1 MGALRTVALVILGIS
16 IFTFIALFGRL
27 PAFRKTPI
35 ALLHRVLWVYLP
47 NGVAFVDSRLLGGRL
62 VQAWSRSGSYILH
75 ENHPLVLIFFVA
87 LLAIGECVFLPT
99 AWPRMA
105 SVDHFWSPCAV
116 ILPYFLLYKCVVTK
130 SFITP
135 ENHDSEMKRYP
146 YDRVLFHP
154 GHRCRTC
161 DFLKP
166 ARSKHCSFCQSC
178 VSRHDHHCVWLM
190 NCVGAG
196 NYIYFLSLLLSLSVL
211 LIYGTFVGYAL
222 LCQTFGEIVSVDL
235 EAKMQTWTMYLN
247 IWAIVITA
255 DPKIGTVTLLM
266 LMTAPLAVAFLA
278 YHTYLIWAGT
288 TTNESAKW
296 GDLKDDVEDGFVFK
310 ANRSQISNAPP
321 YTDLSDRP
329 WPILSDQ
336 ILVTDSDPPME
347 GYTLASDSNRVHYNR
362 GGEAPVDPRWTQLHS
377 MRDVDNIY
385 DLGFWDNL
393 REAIGLSFS
402 LQVVL
407 RQSPLCKMAD
417 ARPRCTP
424 AELLLKV
431 ILIGTLS
438 HYETRGLID
447 DIRLEHML
455 AAGKQILYMTHQ
467 ESEVR
472 ITVRHNLGMSPD
484 IWQSLTDVLT
494 KAIPVLESQSFA
506 WKSPAATYEH
516 SSSNLIAYNYFS
528 LVKDIER
535 LNDLCTIARN
545 LLATTKNAQNLAASK
560 GFDQRILALIDTC
573 VRVTARGFD
582 GETNARNEE
591 RWQKVVNLYK
601 RLLITCLQYL
611 HNFIMHN
618 EQRKMVLWLDLFG
631 YHSTADTNII
641 KPKDALDPVART
653 EGVAPIVKVG
663 ERVINPP
670 IRALYDQT
678 AEDLLLETIA
688 KFPREPS
695 TIKEEAAML
704 LLANIKD
711 HMEKILGRDLTDIQE
726 MGRDPEQVKYIRAAL
741 TSILGAKVDGWS
753 DLQDRARELPPA
765 LPEEEEHE
773 PTKKKSI
780 LTIDRS
786 MTAGFPRLCW
796 ADLPEVNDY
805 AVDAAVTEDDT
816 TMPRSAQS
824 AAETLQEAK
833 DELMARLQESSQMGD
848 GDADYDTGDAGT
860 VGDDDGHS
868 LQGHA
873 DGSIE
878 EEDDDDEDEDGDD
891 VDGADDGGDVDDEED
906 DDDYRGRPGDQQ
918 RGLLTDIPLVL
929 GPAEIEA
936 LPMIV
941 QAGIVDSF
949 GLKGGER
956 NGSRNMQALRCHIL
970 LTQETGRNLLRELLI
985 FIAAWDL
992 PDDELYFK
1000 MMVQIMEAV
1009 LRNGLMSHAYSD
1021 FGQPKD
1027 IISPA
1032 QAVVIKILTHI
1043 FRSKYSPAAVAGS
1056 SQPNAPRTPAS
1067 LSRVDIL
1074 TVRYIFTI
1082 FRGNIIPETC
1092 ALIYLQGQIR
1102 AERALPEDFPLNLW
1116 DMERV
1121 YEGVY
1126 QFLEFF
1132 AVLTENNDWKNLLV
1146 KWEIVYDLVTLIKE
1160 LEASIPKG
1168 QLSQLSFGSVPPPP
1182 PPRSTSPSDQSKREY
1197 PAPVAVERPYDPGD
1211 PEPIDTGAGS
1221 VDSRPE
1227 SPPITEDPSEFE
1239 WRNLK
1244 KLIVLVLSSL
1254 VWKCPEV
1261 QEQIR
1266 RYGGVEAILCCT
1278 AFDAH
1283 NPYIKEHAVMC
1294 LKFLLE
1300 GNRENQRL
1308 VEELEAREVKDDNR
1322 VLEKSGYE
1330 AMIDQAG
1337 KLALR
1342 PKEGN
1347 Q

>member
-1 MGALRTVALVILGIS
+1 M
-16 IFTFIALFGRL
+16 
-27 PAFRKTPI
+27 
-35 ALLHRVLWVYLP
+35 
-47 NGVAFVDSRLLGGRL
+47 
-62 VQAWSRSGSYILH
+62 
-75 ENHPLVLIFFVA
+75 
-87 LLAIGECVFLPT
+87 
-99 AWPRMA
+99 
-105 SVDHFWSPCAV
+105 
-116 ILPYFLLYKCVVTK
+116 
-130 SFITP
+130 
-135 ENHDSEMKRYP
+135 
-146 YDRVLFHP
+146 
-154 GHRCRTC
+154 
-161 DFLKP
+161 
-166 ARSKHCSFCQSC
+166 
-178 VSRHDHHCVWLM
+178 
-190 NCVGAG
+190 
-196 NYIYFLSLLLSLSVL
+196 
-211 LIYGTFVGYAL
+211 
-222 LCQTFGEIVSVDL
+222 
-235 EAKMQTWTMYLN
+235 
-247 IWAIVITA
+247 
-255 DPKIGTVTLLM
+255 
-266 LMTAPLAVAFLA
+266 
-278 YHTYLIWAGT
+278 
-288 TTNESAKW
+288 
-296 GDLKDDVEDGFVFK
+296 
-310 ANRSQISNAPP
+310 
-321 YTDLSDRP
+321 
-329 WPILSDQ
+329 
-336 ILVTDSDPPME
+336 
-347 GYTLASDSNRVHYNR
+347 
-362 GGEAPVDPRWTQLHS
+362 
-377 MRDVDNIY
+377 
-385 DLGFWDNL
+385 
-393 REAIGLSFS
+393 
-402 LQVVL
+402 
-407 RQSPLCKMAD
+407 
-417 ARPRCTP
+417 
-424 AELLLKV
+424 
-431 ILIGTLS
+431 
-438 HYETRGLID
+438 
-447 DIRLEHML
+447 
-455 AAGKQILYMTHQ
+455 
-467 ESEVR
+467 
-472 ITVRHNLGMSPD
+472 
-484 IWQSLTDVLT
+484 LT

-506 WKSPAATYEH
+506 WKSPSATYEH
-516 SSSNLIAYNYFS
+516 SSSNLIAFNYFS

-545 LLATTKNAQNLAASK
+545 LLATTKKTQNLAAEK
-560 GFDQRILALIDTC
+560 GFDQRILALVDTC

-601 RLLITCLQYL
+601 RLLITCLQFL
-611 HNFIMHN
+611 HNFVMHN

-641 KPKDALDPVART
+641 KPRESLDQTAQS
-653 EGVAPIVKVG
+653 EGVAPVVKIG

-765 LPEEEEHE
+765 LPDEEDHE
-773 PTKKKSI
+773 ITRKKNI

-786 MTAGFPRLCW
+786 LTAGFPRLCW
-796 ADLPEVNDY
+796 ADMPEVNDY
-805 AVDAAVTEDDT
+805 AVDAPVSADDT
-816 TMPRSAQS
+816 SMPRSAQS

-833 DELMARLQESSQMGD
+833 DELMARLQESSQVADMGD
-848 GDADYDTGDAGT
+848 GDADYDTADAGT
-860 VGDDDGHS
+860 VGDEDSRS
-868 LQGHA
+868 LEGNA
-873 DGSIE
+873 DGSVDEE
-878 EEDDDDEDEDGDD
+878 EEDDVDDEDRE
-891 VDGADDGGDVDDEED
+891 DDEVDEEEE

-956 NGSRNMQALRCHIL
+956 NESRNMQALRCHIL

-1000 MMVQIMEAV
+1000 MMVQVMEAV

-1032 QAVVIKILTHI
+1032 QAVVIKILTNI
-1043 FRSKYSPAAVAGS
+1043 FRAKYSPASVTGS
-1056 SQPNAPRTPAS
+1056 NQNSVPRTPAP

-1146 KWEIVYDLVTLIKE
+1146 QWEIVYDLVTLIKE

-1168 QLSQLSFGSVPPPP
+1168 QLNQLSFGSVPPPP
-1182 PPRSTSPSDQSKREY
+1182 PPPRSTSPDSKPAS

-1211 PEPIDTGAGS
+1211 PDPIDNVAGS

-1227 SPPITEDPSEFE
+1227 SPPITDDPSEFE

-1244 KLIVLVLSSL
+1244 KLVVLVLSSL

-1266 RYGGVEAILCCT
+1266 RHGGVEAILCCT

-1308 VEELEAREVKDDNR
+1308 VEELEAREVVKDDSG
-1322 VLEKSGYE
+1322 VLEKNGYE
-1330 AMIDQAG
+1330 AMIDQTG
-1337 KLALR
+1337 KLAIR
-1342 PKEGN
+1342 PKDAS

>member
-1 MGALRTVALVILGIS
+1 MGTLRTVALVILGIS
-16 IFTFIALFGRL
+16 AFVFIALFGRL
-27 PAFRKTPI
+27 PIFRKTPI
-35 ALLHRVLWVYLP
+35 AFLYRLLWVYLP
-47 NGVAFVDSRLLGGRL
+47 NGIAFVDSRLLGGRL
-62 VQAWSRSGSYILH
+62 VRAWSRSGSYILR
-75 ENHPLVLIFFVA
+75 ENHPLVLLFFIG
-87 LLAIGECVFLPT
+87 LLAIGECVFLPA
-99 AWPRMA
+99 AWPRL
-105 SVDHFWSPCAV
+105 SSTHHVWVPGLV
-116 ILPYFLLYKCVVTK
+116 IVPYVLLYKCVVTK
-130 SFITP
+130 SFITS
-135 ENHDSEMKRYP
+135 ENHAEEMKRYP
-146 YDRVLFHP
+146 FDRVLFHP
-154 GHRCRTC
+154 GHICSTC
-161 DFLKP
+161 KLLKP
-166 ARSKHCSFCQSC
+166 ARSKHCSICKAC

-190 NCVGAG
+190 NCVGAN
-196 NYIYFLSLLLSLSVL
+196 NYKYFLSLLLAVSIL
-211 LIYGTFVGYAL
+211 LIYGTLLGYSL
-222 LCQTFGEIVSVDL
+222 LSQTMQEIIPLDVQAAMKGWS
-235 EAKMQTWTMYLN
+235 MYLHV
-247 IWAIVITA
+247 WSIVITRE
-255 DPKIGTVTLLM
+255 PRIGTVTLLM

-278 YHTYLIWAGT
+278 YHTYLIWAGM

-296 GDLKDDVEDGFVFK
+296 SDWREDVIDGFVFK
-310 ANRSQISNAPP
+310 AKRGEIRGAPP
-321 YTDLSDRP
+321 HVDLSDLP
-329 WPILSDQ
+329 WPVQSDQ
-336 ILVTDSDPPME
+336 ILVTDGQPPLE
-347 GYTLASDSNRVHYNR
+347 GYVLEDTSNRVTYRGDANR
-362 GGEAPVDPRWTQLHS
+362 SRPIDPHWVELHS
-377 MRDVDNIY
+377 IRDLDNIY
-385 DLGFWDNL
+385 DMGPQLL
-393 REAIGLSFS
+393 RFTLHQGLRFP
-402 LQVVL
+402 
-407 RQSPLCKMAD
+407 RNMAD
-417 ARPRCTP
+417 KKPLCTP
-424 AELLLKV
+424 AELMLKV
-431 ILIGTLS
+431 ILAGTLS
-438 HYETRGLID
+438 HYETRGMID
-447 DIRLEHML
+447 DKRLEHML
-455 AAGKQILYMTHQ
+455 AAGKQILYKTHQ
-467 ESEVR
+467 ESE
-472 ITVRHNLGMSPD
+472 VRHNLGMSPD
-484 IWQSLTDVLT
+484 IWAGLTDVLT

-506 WKSPAATYEH
+506 WKSPRAALEH

-545 LLATTKNAQNLAASK
+545 LLATTKKAQNLAAEK

-582 GETNARNEE
+582 GETNPRNEE

-618 EQRKMVLWLDLFG
+618 EHRKMVLWLDLFG

-641 KPKDALDPVART
+641 QPKEALDSTARI
-653 EGVAPIVKVG
+653 EGVAPIVKIG

-753 DLQDRARELPPA
+753 DLQERARELPPA

-773 PTKKKSI
+773 VTKKKTI

-805 AVDAAVTEDDT
+805 SVDAPVTEDDT
-816 TMPRSAQS
+816 SMPRSSQS

-833 DELMARLQESSQMGD
+833 DELMARLQEASQIGD
-848 GDADYDTGDAGT
+848 DGAEYDHGDAGT
-860 VGDDDGHS
+860 VGEDDAHS
-868 LQGHA
+868 LEGHA
-873 DGSIE
+873 DGSVDEDE
-878 EEDDDDEDEDGDD
+878 EEDDDDIDRG
-891 VDGADDGGDVDDEED
+891 DDGGDVDDDED

-1043 FRSKYSPAAVAGS
+1043 FRAKYSPASVTGS
-1056 SQPNAPRTPAS
+1056 MQGSVPRTPS
-1067 LSRVDIL
+1067 PLSRVDIL

-1168 QLSQLSFGSVPPPP
+1168 QLSSLSFGSVPPPP
-1182 PPRSTSPSDQSKREY
+1182 PPPRSTSPNDHSKS
-1197 PAPVAVERPYDPGD
+1197 PSPTPVAVERPYDPSD
-1211 PEPIDTGAGS
+1211 PADPLDSHAGS

-1244 KLIVLVLSSL
+1244 KLVVLVLSSL

-1266 RYGGVEAILCCT
+1266 RYGGVEAILMCT
-1278 AFDAH
+1278 SFDSN

-1308 VEELEAREVKDDNR
+1308 VEELEAREVVKDDGG
-1322 VLEKSGYE
+1322 VLERSGYE

-1337 KLALR
+1337 KLAIR
-1342 PKEGN
+1342 PKEASA
-1347 Q
+1347 

>member
-1 MGALRTVALVILGIS
+1 MGVLRTAALVVLGIS
-16 IFTFIALFGRL
+16 AFVFVALFGRL
-27 PAFRKTPI
+27 PIFSI
-35 ALLHRVLWVYLP
+35 AWI
-47 NGVAFVDSRLLGGRL
+47 DSRVFGGRI
-62 VQAWSRSGSYILH
+62 VQAWNRSGNYILH
-75 ENHPLVLIFFVA
+75 ANHPLVLIFFIG
-87 LLAIGECVFLPT
+87 LLSIGECAFVPA
-99 AWPRMA
+99 AWPRISNA
-105 SVDHFWSPCAV
+105 QHLLVVGV
-116 ILPYFLLYKCVVTK
+116 IIAPYLLIYKCVTTK
-130 SFITP
+130 SYITAD
-135 ENHDSEMKRYP
+135 NHELEMKRYP
-146 YDRVLFHP
+146 YDGVLFHP
-154 GHRCRTC
+154 GHVCSTC
-161 DFLKP
+161 DFIKP
-166 ARSKHCSFCQSC
+166 ARSKHCSLCQAC
-178 VSRHDHHCVWLM
+178 ISRHDHHCVWLM
-190 NCVGAG
+190 NCVGAE
-196 NYIYFLSLLLSLSVL
+196 NYKYFLSLLLSLSIL
-211 LIYGTFVGYAL
+211 LVYGTLLGYSL
-222 LCQTFGEIVSVDL
+222 LLQTMKEIIPPEL
-235 EAKMQTWTMYLN
+235 QEAMKAWSMYFH
-247 IWAIVITA
+247 IWSIVITRDA
-255 DPKIGTVTLLM
+255 QIGTVTLLM
-266 LMTAPLAVAFLA
+266 VMTAPLAIAFLV
-278 YHTYLIWAGT
+278 YHTYLIWAGM

-296 GDLKDDVEDGFVFK
+296 VDWKEDILDGFVFK
-310 ANRSQISNAPP
+310 ANRSQIENAPQQV
-321 YTDLSDRP
+321 DLGDRP
-329 WPILSDQ
+329 WPVKSSQ
-336 ILVTDSDPPME
+336 VLVTDDQPPLE
-347 GYTLASDSNRVHYNR
+347 GFVFEEGSNRVHYP
-362 GGEAPVDPRWTQLHS
+362 GEAIQPRSIDSRWTELQHVKDL
-377 MRDVDNIY
+377 DNIY
-385 DLGFWDNL
+385 DLGFKRNLVDALDNK
-393 REAIGLSFS
+393 
-402 LQVVL
+402 
-407 RQSPLCKMAD
+407 PLC
-417 ARPRCTP
+417 TP
-424 AELLLKV
+424 PELMLKV
-431 ILIGTLS
+431 ILAGTLS
-438 HYETRGLID
+438 HYETRGMID
-447 DIRLEHML
+447 DKRLEHML
-455 AAGKQILYMTHQ
+455 AAGKQILYKTHQ
-467 ESEVR
+467 ESELE
-472 ITVRHNLGMSPD
+472 RHNLGMSPD
-484 IWQSLTDVLT
+484 VWAAGLTDVLT

-506 WKSPAATYEH
+506 WKSPRAALEH

-545 LLATTKNAQNLAASK
+545 LLATTKKAQNLAAEK

-573 VRVTARGFD
+573 SAGK
-582 GETNARNEE
+582 
-591 RWQKVVNLYK
+591 KVVNLYK

-618 EQRKMVLWLDLFG
+618 EHRKMVLWLDLFG

-641 KPKDALDPVART
+641 QPKEALDSTART
-653 EGVAPIVKVG
+653 EGVAPIVKIG

-741 TSILGAKVDGWS
+741 TSILGAKVDGWA
-753 DLQDRARELPPA
+753 DLQERARELPPA
-765 LPEEEEHE
+765 LPEDDEQET
-773 PTKKKSI
+773 TKKKTI

-786 MTAGFPRLCW
+786 LTAGFPRLCW

-805 AVDAAVTEDDT
+805 SVDSPVTEDDT
-816 TMPRSAQS
+816 SLPRSSQS

-833 DELMARLQESSQMGD
+833 DELMARLQEASQMGD
-848 GDADYDTGDAGT
+848 EGAEYDHGDSGT
-860 VGDDDGHS
+860 VGEDDAHS
-868 LQGHA
+868 LEGHA
-873 DGSIE
+873 DGSVDEDEE
-878 EEDDDDEDEDGDD
+878 EEDDIDRG
-891 VDGADDGGDVDDEED
+891 DDGGEVDDDED

-941 QAGIVDSF
+941 QAGIVESF
-949 GLKGGER
+949 GLKNGER

-1043 FRSKYSPAAVAGS
+1043 FRAKYSPASVTGS
-1056 SQPNAPRTPAS
+1056 AQGSVPRMPS
-1067 LSRVDIL
+1067 PLSRVDVL

-1102 AERALPEDFPLNLW
+1102 ADRALPEDFPLNLW

-1168 QLSQLSFGSVPPPP
+1168 QLSALSFGSVPPPP
-1182 PPRSTSPSDQSKREY
+1182 PPPARSASPNHHSNSK
-1197 PAPVAVERPYDPGD
+1197 PASPTPVAVERPYDPSD
-1211 PEPIDTGAGS
+1211 PADPLDSHAGS

-1227 SPPITEDPSEFE
+1227 SPPIAEDPSEFE

-1244 KLIVLVLSSL
+1244 KLVVLVLSSL

-1266 RYGGVEAILCCT
+1266 RYGGVEAILMCT
-1278 AFDAH
+1278 SFDSN

-1308 VEELEAREVKDDNR
+1308 VEELEAREVVRDDGG
-1322 VLEKSGYE
+1322 VLERSGYE

-1337 KLALR
+1337 KLAIR
-1342 PKEGN
+1342 PKDAS
-1347 Q
+1347 QASSS

>member
-1 MGALRTVALVILGIS
+1 MGAIRTIALVILGIS
-16 IFTFIALFGRL
+16 GFVFVALFGRL

-35 ALLHRVLWVYLP
+35 GWLYRALWIHIP
-47 NGVAFVDSRLLGGRL
+47 NGLLYLDSWLLNGWL
-62 VQAWSRSGSYILH
+62 SHCWTCSGSYILH
-75 ENHPLVLIFFVA
+75 ENHPLILIFFSSLMIAGQFHHIWIPILATMPYV
-87 LLAIGECVFLPT
+87 LLY
-99 AWPRMA
+99 A
-105 SVDHFWSPCAV
+105 SVT
-116 ILPYFLLYKCVVTK
+116 TK

-135 ENHDSEMKRYP
+135 KNYTVEMERYP
-146 YDRVLFHP
+146 YDKVIFHP
-154 GHRCRTC
+154 GQRCRTC
-161 DFLKP
+161 HIVKP
-166 ARSKHCSFCQSC
+166 ARSKHCSICKAC
-178 VSRHDHHCVWLM
+178 VARHDHHCVWLM
-190 NCVGAG
+190 NCVGLH
-196 NYIYFLSLLLSLSVL
+196 NYHYFLSMILSLCL
-211 LIYGTFVGYAL
+211 MLIYGSCLGYTL
-222 LCQTFGEIVSVDL
+222 LYQTYDRLIPPGSPL
-235 EAKMQTWTMYLN
+235 RTTRQTWTAFCN
-247 IWAIVITA
+247 IWAVVIAA
-255 DPKIGTVTLLM
+255 DIRIGAITLLM
-266 LMTAPLAVAFLA
+266 TMTAPLAAAFLV
-278 YHTYLIWAGT
+278 YHTYLIWAGM
-288 TTNESAKW
+288 TTNESSKW
-296 GDLKDDVEDGFVFK
+296 SDWKEEVADGMAYKSSK
-310 ANRSQISNAPP
+310 AEIYGSSPLLAEYQSAQ
-321 YTDLSDRP
+321 SF
-329 WPILSDQ
+329 WPVSSDQ
-336 ILVTDSDPPME
+336 VLILTDGEPPKE
-347 GYTLASDSNRVHYNR
+347 GCLLSRDSNEIKQPSNR
-362 GGEAPVDPRWTQLHS
+362 DAPIDRRWVQVQS
-377 MRDVDNIY
+377 MKEIDNIY
-385 DLGFWDNL
+385 DLGFWNNL
-393 REAIGLSFS
+393 RHVLESFTFTGPRAS
-402 LQVVL
+402 
-407 RQSPLCKMAD
+407 SSKMAD
-417 ARPRCTP
+417 RAAAEIKPKCTP
-424 AELLLKV
+424 AELMLKV
-431 ILIGTLS
+431 ILTGTLS
-438 HYETRGLID
+438 HYETRGMID
-447 DIRLEHML
+447 DKRLEHML
-455 AAGKQILYMTHQ
+455 SAGKQILYKTHQ
-467 ESEVR
+467 ESD
-472 ITVRHNLGMSPD
+472 VRHNLGLSPD
-484 IWQSLTDVLT
+484 IWQGFTDVLT

-506 WKSPAATYEH
+506 WKSPPTANYDH

-545 LLATTKNAQNLAASK
+545 LLATTKKAQNMAAEK
-560 GFDQRILALIDTC
+560 GFDQRILALVDTC

-601 RLLITCLQYL
+601 RLLITCLQFL

-631 YHSTADTNII
+631 YHSTGDSNII
-641 KPKDALDPVART
+641 QPREPLDPACSQQ
-653 EGVAPIVKVG
+653 EGMAPIVKTG
-663 ERVINPP
+663 ERIVNPP

-678 AEDLLLETIA
+678 AEDLLLETISN
-688 KFPREPS
+688 FPREPA

-711 HMEKILGRDLTDIQE
+711 HMEKLLGRDLTAIQE
-726 MGRDPEQVKYIRAAL
+726 MGKDPEQVKEIRAAL
-741 TSILGAKVDGWS
+741 TAILGAKVDGWS
-753 DLQDRARELPPA
+753 DLQDRAKDLPPA
-765 LPEEEEHE
+765 LPEDE
-773 PTKKKSI
+773 PPRKKAI
-780 LTIDRS
+780 VTIDRS
-786 MTAGFPRLCW
+786 ATAGFPRVCW
-796 ADLPEVNDY
+796 TDLPDLGDY
-805 AVDAAVTEDDT
+805 GALSGGDATVMEEDMS
-816 TMPRSAQS
+816 MPRSAQS

-833 DELMARLQESSQMGD
+833 DELMARLQESSQIGD
-848 GDADYDTGDAGT
+848 GDQDYDTGDAGT
-860 VGDDDGHS
+860 VGDDDSRS
-868 LQGHA
+868 LEAVA
-873 DGSIE
+873 DGSMEEEE
-878 EEDDDDEDEDGDD
+878 EEDD
-891 VDGADDGGDVDDEED
+891 ED

-936 LPMIV
+936 LPMII

-956 NGSRNMQALRCHIL
+956 SGSRNMQALRCHIL

-1000 MMVQIMEAV
+1000 MMVQIMDAV

-1032 QAVVIKILTHI
+1032 QAVVVKILTHI
-1043 FRSKYSPAAVAGS
+1043 FRAKYSPASVTGS
-1056 SQPNAPRTPAS
+1056 TQPNGTATKNPAP

-1102 AERALPEDFPLNLW
+1102 AGRALPEDFPLNLW

-1168 QLSQLSFGSVPPPP
+1168 QLSALNLGHNN
-1182 PPRSTSPSDQSKREY
+1182 PSKEPQHTA

-1211 PEPIDTGAGS
+1211 PDPIDAPGS
-1221 VDSRPE
+1221 RAE

-1244 KLIVLVLSSL
+1244 KLVVLVLSSL

-1261 QEQIR
+1261 QDQIR
-1266 RYGGVEAILCCT
+1266 RYGGVETILSCT
-1278 AFDAH
+1278 NFDAH

-1300 GNRENQRL
+1300 GNRENQKM
-1308 VEELEAREVKDDNR
+1308 VEELEAREVVKDDAGM
-1322 VLEKSGYE
+1322 LERSGLE
-1330 AMIDQAG
+1330 AVIDKAG
-1337 KLALR
+1337 KLAIR
-1342 PKEGN
+1342 AKDGADKR
-1347 Q
+1347 

>member
-1 MGALRTVALVILGIS
+1 MGVLRTVALVILGIS
-16 IFTFIALFGRL
+16 TFTFIALFGRL

-35 ALLHRVLWVYLP
+35 AFLYRLLWVYLP
-47 NGVAFVDSRLLGGRL
+47 NGIAYLDSHLLGGWL
-62 VQAWSRSGSYILH
+62 VRAWSRSGRYVLH
-75 ENHPLVLIFFVA
+75 ENHPLVLIFFVG
-87 LLAIGECVFLPT
+87 LLAVGECVFLPA
-99 AWPRMA
+99 AWPRM
-105 SVDHFWSPCAV
+105 SSTHHFCVPGVV
-116 ILPYFLLYKCVVTK
+116 ILPYIFLYQCVVTK
-130 SFITP
+130 SFVTSD
-135 ENHDSEMKRYP
+135 NHEKEMKRYP
-146 YDRVLFHP
+146 YDYVLFHP

-161 DFLKP
+161 NFVKP
-166 ARSKHCSFCQSC
+166 ARSKHCSFCQAC

-190 NCVGAG
+190 NCVGAN
-196 NYIYFLSLLLSLSVL
+196 NYVYFLSLLLSVSVL
-211 LIYGTFVGYAL
+211 LIYGTLLGYSL
-222 LCQTFGEIVSVDL
+222 LCQTLRHFIPLDIQAAMKG
-235 EAKMQTWTMYLN
+235 WTMYFHV
-247 IWAIVITA
+247 WSIVLTR

-266 LMTAPLAVAFLA
+266 LMTAPLAAAFLA
-278 YHTYLIWAGT
+278 YHTYLIWAGM

-296 GDLKDDVEDGFVFK
+296 SDWKEDIADGLVFK
-310 ANRSQISNAPP
+310 GKRSQIPGAPAHV
-321 YTDLSDRP
+321 DLGDQP
-329 WPILSDQ
+329 WPVQTDQ
-336 ILVTDSDPPME
+336 ILVTDSGPPLE
-347 GYTLASDSNRVHYNR
+347 GCLLEDTSNRVHYR
-362 GGEAPVDPRWTQLHS
+362 GDANKPRTVDPRWTELHNMS
-377 MRDVDNIY
+377 DLDNIY
-385 DLGFWDNL
+385 DLGFRKNL
-393 REAIGLSFS
+393 IDAFGLPVREK
-402 LQVVL
+402 
-407 RQSPLCKMAD
+407 PL
-417 ARPRCTP
+417 CTP
-424 AELLLKV
+424 AELMLKV
-431 ILIGTLS
+431 ILAGTLS
-438 HYETRGLID
+438 HYETRGMID
-447 DIRLEHML
+447 DKRLEHML
-455 AAGKQILYMTHQ
+455 ASGKQILYKTHQ
-467 ESEVR
+467 ESE
-472 ITVRHNLGMSPD
+472 VRHNLGMSPD
-484 IWQSLTDVLT
+484 IWVGLTDVLT

-506 WKSPAATYEH
+506 WKSPRAALEH

-545 LLATTKNAQNLAASK
+545 LLATTKKAQNLAAEK

-582 GETNARNEE
+582 GETNPRNEE

-618 EQRKMVLWLDLFG
+618 EHRKMVLWLDLFG

-641 KPKDALDPVART
+641 QPKEPLDSTARI
-653 EGVAPIVKVG
+653 EGVAPIVKIG

-773 PTKKKSI
+773 VTKKKTI

-786 MTAGFPRLCW
+786 LTAGFPRLCW

-805 AVDAAVTEDDT
+805 SVDAQVTEDDT
-816 TMPRSAQS
+816 SMPRSSQS

-833 DELMARLQESSQMGD
+833 DELMARLQDSSHLGD
-848 GDADYDTGDAGT
+848 DGADYDHGDAGT
-860 VGDDDGHS
+860 VGEDDAHS
-868 LQGHA
+868 LEGHA
-873 DGSIE
+873 DGSVDGDE
-878 EEDDDDEDEDGDD
+878 EEDDDDIDRG
-891 VDGADDGGDVDDEED
+891 DDGGDVDDDED

-1032 QAVVIKILTHI
+1032 QAVVIKILTNI
-1043 FRSKYSPAAVAGS
+1043 FRAKYSPASVTGS
-1056 SQPNAPRTPAS
+1056 IQANAPRIPS
-1067 LSRVDIL
+1067 PLSRVDIL

-1168 QLSQLSFGSVPPPP
+1168 QLSSLSFGSVPPPPP
-1182 PPRSTSPSDQSKREY
+1182 PPRSTSPSDPSK
-1197 PAPVAVERPYDPGD
+1197 PASPTPVAVERPYDPSD
-1211 PEPIDTGAGS
+1211 PADPLDSGAGS
-1221 VDSRPE
+1221 VDSRPD

-1244 KLIVLVLSSL
+1244 KLVVLVLSSL
-1254 VWKCPEV
+1254 VWKCPDV

-1266 RYGGVEAILCCT
+1266 RYGGVEAILSCT
-1278 AFDAH
+1278 AFDSH

-1308 VEELEAREVKDDNR
+1308 VEELEAREVVKDDGG
-1322 VLEKSGYE
+1322 VLERSGYE

-1337 KLALR
+1337 KLAIR
-1342 PKEGN
+1342 TKETSPCSSS
-1347 Q
+1347 

>member
-1 MGALRTVALVILGIS
+1 MGVIRTIALTVLGIS
-16 IFTFIALFGRL
+16 VFVFITLFGRL

-35 ALLHRVLWVYLP
+35 AFLHRVVWVHIP
-47 NGVAFVDSRLLGGRL
+47 NGVAFLDFHLFGGRL
-62 VQAWSRSGSYILH
+62 MRAWTRSGSYMWN
-75 ENHPLVLIFFVA
+75 ENHPVILIFFVG
-87 LLAIGECVFLPT
+87 LLAIGEAVFLPP
-99 AWPRMA
+99 AWPRMPG
-105 SVDHFWSPCAV
+105 VHKPWVPVVV
-116 ILPYFLLYKCVVTK
+116 ILPYVLLYKCVTTK

-135 ENHDSEMKRYP
+135 ENHDQEMKRYP

-161 DFLKP
+161 DLPKP
-166 ARSKHCSFCQSC
+166 PRSKHCNICKGC

-190 NCVGAG
+190 NCVGAN
-196 NYIYFLSLLLSLSVL
+196 NYVYFMSLLLSLTIL
-211 LIYGTFVGYAL
+211 LVYGTFVGYQL
-222 LCQTFGEIVSVDL
+222 LCQTL
-235 EAKMQTWTMYLN
+235 ETRVTAEGKAAMKGWTMYFH
-247 IWAIVITA
+247 IWALVITA
-255 DPKIGTVTLLM
+255 DYKIGTVTLLM
-266 LMTAPLAVAFLA
+266 LMTAPLAAAFLI
-278 YHTYLIWAGT
+278 YHSYLVWAGT

-296 GDLKDDVEDGFVFK
+296 SDLKDDVEDGFVFK
-310 ANRSQISNAPP
+310 AKRSQIENAPP
-321 YTDLSDRP
+321 YTDFGDEP
-329 WPILSDQ
+329 WPVQSDQ
-336 ILVTDSDPPME
+336 ILVTDDDPPME
-347 GYTLASDSNRVHYNR
+347 GYVLEADSNRVHYNCT
-362 GGEAPVDPRWTQLHS
+362 GEVPIDSRWRPVHS
-377 MRDVDNIY
+377 MNELDNIY
-385 DLGFWDNL
+385 DIGFWGNFKD
-393 REAIGLSFS
+393 AMGMS
-402 LQVVL
+402 L
-407 RQSPLCKMAD
+407 M
-417 ARPRCTP
+417 
-424 AELLLKV
+424 LKV
-431 ILIGTLS
+431 ILAGTLS
-438 HYETRGLID
+438 HYEARGMID
-447 DIRLEHML
+447 DKRLEHML
-455 AAGKQILYMTHQ
+455 AAGKQILYKTHQ
-467 ESEVR
+467 ESE
-472 ITVRHNLGMSPD
+472 VRHNLGMSPD
-484 IWQSLTDVLT
+484 IWQGLTDVLT

-506 WKSPAATYEH
+506 WKSPSATYEH

-545 LLATTKNAQNLAASK
+545 LLATTKKAQNLAAAK

-641 KPKDALDPVART
+641 KPKDALDPTARA
-653 EGVAPIVKVG
+653 EGVAPVVKIG

-753 DLQDRARELPPA
+753 DLQDRAREMPPA
-765 LPEEEEHE
+765 LTEEDEHG
-773 PTKKKSI
+773 PTKKKTI

-796 ADLPEVNDY
+796 ADLPEVDDY
-805 AVDAAVTEDDT
+805 LLDCPVSEEDT
-816 TMPRSAQS
+816 SMPRTSQS

-833 DELMARLQESSQMGD
+833 DELMARLQESSHLGD
-848 GDADYDTGDAGT
+848 GDADYDTADAGT
-860 VGDDDGHS
+860 VGDDDSHS
-868 LQGHA
+868 LEGHA

-878 EEDDDDEDEDGDD
+878 GDEDDEGDD
-891 VDGADDGGDVDDEED
+891 VDGPDDGAEVDDEED

-956 NGSRNMQALRCHIL
+956 NGSRNMQALRCHTL
-970 LTQETGRNLLRELLI
+970 LAQETGRNLLRELLI

-1009 LRNGLMSHAYSD
+1009 LRNGLMSAAYSD

-1043 FRSKYSPAAVAGS
+1043 FRAKYSPASVTGS
-1056 SQPNAPRTPAS
+1056 SQNNTPRTPS
-1067 LSRVDIL
+1067 PLSRVDIL

-1102 AERALPEDFPLNLW
+1102 ADRALPEDFPLNLW

-1168 QLSQLSFGSVPPPP
+1168 QLNSLSYGSVPPPPPP
-1182 PPRSTSPSDQSKREY
+1182 PPRSTSPDEQSPSS

-1211 PEPIDTGAGS
+1211 PDPIDNVAGS

-1244 KLIVLVLSSL
+1244 KLVVLVLSSL

-1266 RYGGVEAILCCT
+1266 RYGGVEAILSCT
-1278 AFDAH
+1278 NFDT
-1283 NPYIKEHAVMC
+1283 NNLYIKEHAVMC

-1308 VEELEAREVKDDNR
+1308 VEELEAREVVSNDGGI
-1322 VLEKSGYE
+1322 LEKNGYE
-1330 AMIDQAG
+1330 AMINQAG
-1337 KLALR
+1337 KLAIR
-1342 PKEGN
+1342 AKETN
-1347 Q
+1347 K

>member
-1 MGALRTVALVILGIS
+1 MGTLQTVALVVLSIS
-16 IFTFIALFGRL
+16 LFVFIALFGRL

-35 ALLHRVLWVYLP
+35 AFLHLALTTYIP
-47 NGVAFVDSRLLGGRL
+47 NGFAFVDSSLFGGLLIRVL
-62 VQAWSRSGSYILH
+62 TRMGSYILH
-75 ENHPLVLIFFVA
+75 DNHPLILLFFISLLSIGQCIF
-87 LLAIGECVFLPT
+87 LST
-99 AWPRMA
+99 AWPRLS
-105 SVDHFWSPCAV
+105 SVHQFWVPAVV
-116 ILPYFLLYKCVVTK
+116 ILPYLLLYKCVVTK
-130 SFITP
+130 SFITR
-135 ENHDSEMKRYP
+135 ENHDQEMERYP
-146 YDRVLFHP
+146 FDRVLFHP
-154 GHRCRTC
+154 GRHCNTC
-161 DFLKP
+161 DLPKP
-166 ARSKHCSFCQSC
+166 ARSKHCSFCRVC

-190 NCVGAG
+190 NCVGAH
-196 NYIYFLSLLLSLSVL
+196 NYVYFLSLLLSLSIL
-211 LIYGTFVGYAL
+211 LIYGTTLGYFL
-222 LCQTFGEIVSVDL
+222 LCQTLQDMIPANVDMKL
-235 EAKMQTWTMYLN
+235 QAWATYIA
-247 IWAIVITA
+247 IWGDVISS
-255 DPKIGTVTLLM
+255 DPKIGSVTLLM
-266 LMTAPLAVAFLA
+266 LMTAPLAVAFLS
-278 YHTYLIWAGT
+278 YHTYLVWAGM

-296 GDLKDDVEDGFVFK
+296 SDLKEDIFDGFVYK
-310 ANRSQISNAPP
+310 ANRYQIDGPPP
-321 YTDLSDRP
+321 YFDLSDRP
-329 WPILSDQ
+329 WPVQSDQ
-336 ILVTDSDPPME
+336 VLITDEDPPME
-347 GYTLASDSNRVHYNR
+347 GFFFARQSNRIFYDR
-362 GGEAPVDPRWTQLHS
+362 DGEADIDPLWTQLHS

-385 DLGFWDNL
+385 DLGLWNNL
-393 REAIGLSFS
+393 REALGFT
-402 LQVVL
+402 V
-407 RQSPLCKMAD
+407 RQKYQDSKPL
-417 ARPRCTP
+417 CTP
-424 AELLLKV
+424 AELMLKV
-431 ILIGTLS
+431 VIAGTLS
-438 HYETRGLID
+438 HYETRGMID
-447 DIRLEHML
+447 DKRLEHML
-455 AAGKQILYMTHQ
+455 AAGKQILYKTHQ
-467 ESEVR
+467 ESE
-472 ITVRHNLGMSPD
+472 VRHNLGMSPD
-484 IWQSLTDVLT
+484 IWQGLTDVLT
-494 KAIPVLESQSFA
+494 KAIPHLESQSFA
-506 WKSPAATYEH
+506 WKSTAATYEH
-516 SSSNLIAYNYFS
+516 SSSNLIAFNYFS

-545 LLATTKNAQNLAASK
+545 LLATTKKAQNLAAAK

-641 KPKDALDPVART
+641 KPKEALDPVARQ
-653 EGVAPIVKVG
+653 EGVAPIVKIG

-765 LPEEEEHE
+765 LPEEDEQEA
-773 PTKKKSI
+773 TKKKVI

-805 AVDAAVTEDDT
+805 SVDAVVTEDDT
-816 TMPRSAQS
+816 SMPRSSLS

-833 DELMARLQESSQMGD
+833 DELMARLQESSHIGD
-848 GDADYDTGDAGT
+848 ADADYDTGDAGT
-860 VGDDDGHS
+860 VGDEDSHS
-868 LQGHA
+868 LEGHA

-878 EEDDDDEDEDGDD
+878 GDEDDDGDD
-891 VDGADDGGDVDDEED
+891 VDGVDDGGEVDDEED

-936 LPMIV
+936 LPMII

-970 LTQETGRNLLRELLI
+970 LAQETGRNLLRELLI

-1043 FRSKYSPAAVAGS
+1043 FRAKYSPASVTGS
-1056 SQPNAPRTPAS
+1056 AQSSVPRTPVP

-1102 AERALPEDFPLNLW
+1102 AERALAEDFPLNLW

-1168 QLSQLSFGSVPPPP
+1168 PLNQLSFGSVPPPPP
-1182 PPRSTSPSDQSKREY
+1182 PPRSTSPSDQSR
-1197 PAPVAVERPYDPGD
+1197 PSSPTPVAVERPYDPSD
-1211 PEPIDTGAGS
+1211 PDPIDGGVES

-1227 SPPITEDPSEFE
+1227 SPQITEDPSEFE

-1244 KLIVLVLSSL
+1244 KLVVLVLSSL

-1308 VEELEAREVKDDNR
+1308 VEELEAREVVKDDSG
-1322 VLEKSGYE
+1322 VLEKNGYE
-1330 AMIDQAG
+1330 AMIDQTG
-1337 KLALR
+1337 KLAIR
-1342 PKEGN
+1342 NKDGTE
-1347 Q
+1347 

>member
-1 MGALRTVALVILGIS
+1 M
-16 IFTFIALFGRL
+16 
-27 PAFRKTPI
+27 
-35 ALLHRVLWVYLP
+35 
-47 NGVAFVDSRLLGGRL
+47 
-62 VQAWSRSGSYILH
+62 
-75 ENHPLVLIFFVA
+75 
-87 LLAIGECVFLPT
+87 
-99 AWPRMA
+99 
-105 SVDHFWSPCAV
+105 
-116 ILPYFLLYKCVVTK
+116 
-130 SFITP
+130 
-135 ENHDSEMKRYP
+135 
-146 YDRVLFHP
+146 
-154 GHRCRTC
+154 TC
-161 DFLKP
+161 
-166 ARSKHCSFCQSC
+166 RSKTI
-178 VSRHDHHCVWLM
+178 LT
-190 NCVGAG
+190 
-196 NYIYFLSLLLSLSVL
+196 L
-211 LIYGTFVGYAL
+211 YA
-222 LCQTFGEIVSVDL
+222 
-235 EAKMQTWTMYLN
+235 Y
-247 IWAIVITA
+247 
-255 DPKIGTVTLLM
+255 
-266 LMTAPLAVAFLA
+266 
-278 YHTYLIWAGT
+278 
-288 TTNESAKW
+288 
-296 GDLKDDVEDGFVFK
+296 
-310 ANRSQISNAPP
+310 
-321 YTDLSDRP
+321 
-329 WPILSDQ
+329 
-336 ILVTDSDPPME
+336 
-347 GYTLASDSNRVHYNR
+347 
-362 GGEAPVDPRWTQLHS
+362 
-377 MRDVDNIY
+377 
-385 DLGFWDNL
+385 
-393 REAIGLSFS
+393 
-402 LQVVL
+402 
-407 RQSPLCKMAD
+407 
-417 ARPRCTP
+417 
-424 AELLLKV
+424 
-431 ILIGTLS
+431 
-438 HYETRGLID
+438 
-447 DIRLEHML
+447 
-455 AAGKQILYMTHQ
+455 
-467 ESEVR
+467 
-472 ITVRHNLGMSPD
+472 RHNLGMSPD
-484 IWQSLTDVLT
+484 IWQGLTDVLT

-506 WKSPAATYEH
+506 WKSPSATYEH

-545 LLATTKNAQNLAASK
+545 LLATTKKAQNLAAEK
-560 GFDQRILALIDTC
+560 GFDQRVLALIDTC

-601 RLLITCLQYL
+601 RLLITCLQFL
-611 HNFIMHN
+611 HNFVMHN

-641 KPKDALDPVART
+641 KPREPLDQTAKS
-653 EGVAPIVKVG
+653 EGVAPVVKVG

-753 DLQDRARELPPA
+753 DLQDRARDLPPA
-765 LPEEEEHE
+765 LPEKEEHE
-773 PTKKKSI
+773 VTRKRNI

-786 MTAGFPRLCW
+786 LTAGFPRLCW
-796 ADLPEVNDY
+796 ADMPEVNDY
-805 AVDAAVTEDDT
+805 AVDAPVSEDDT
-816 TMPRSAQS
+816 SMPRSAQS

-833 DELMARLQESSQMGD
+833 DELMARLQESSQMADMGD
-848 GDADYDTGDAGT
+848 GDADYDTADAGT
-860 VGDDDGHS
+860 VGDEDSRS
-868 LQGHA
+868 LEGNA
-873 DGSIE
+873 DGSLDE
-878 EEDDDDEDEDGDD
+878 EEDDDVDDEDRE
-891 VDGADDGGDVDDEED
+891 DDGEVDEEED
-906 DDDYRGRPGDQQ
+906 DDDYRGRPGDQH

-1032 QAVVIKILTHI
+1032 QAVVIKILTNI
-1043 FRSKYSPAAVAGS
+1043 FRTKYSPASVTGS
-1056 SQPNAPRTPAS
+1056 AQNSVPRTPAA

-1182 PPRSTSPSDQSKREY
+1182 PPPRSTSPDSKPAS

-1211 PEPIDTGAGS
+1211 PDPIDNAVGG

-1227 SPPITEDPSEFE
+1227 SPPITDDPSEFE

-1244 KLIVLVLSSL
+1244 KLVVLVLSSL

-1266 RYGGVEAILCCT
+1266 RHGGVEAILCCT

-1308 VEELEAREVKDDNR
+1308 VEELEAREVVKDDSG
-1322 VLEKSGYE
+1322 VLQKNGYE
-1330 AMIDQAG
+1330 AMIDQTG
-1337 KLALR
+1337 KLAIR
-1342 PKEGN
+1342 PKDASGN
-1347 Q
+1347 

>member
-16 IFTFIALFGRL
+16 AFTFIALFGRL
-27 PAFRKTPI
+27 PVFRKTPI
-35 ALLHRVLWVYLP
+35 ALLHRILWVYIP
-47 NGVAFVDSRLLGGRL
+47 NGVAFFDSRLLGGRL
-62 VQAWSRSGSYILH
+62 LWTWNRSGSYILR
-75 ENHPLVLIFFVA
+75 ENHPLVLIFFVG
-87 LLAIGECVFLPT
+87 LLAIGECIFLPP
-99 AWPRMA
+99 AWPRMPSA
-105 SVDHFWSPCAV
+105 HYFWVPGV
-116 ILPYFLLYKCVVTK
+116 ILAPYILLYMCVVTK

-135 ENHDSEMKRYP
+135 QNHDREMKRYP
-146 YDRVLFHP
+146 YDRVIFHP
-154 GHRCRTC
+154 GHYCHTC
-161 DFLKP
+161 HFVKP
-166 ARSKHCSFCQSC
+166 ARSKHCSLCQAC

-190 NCVGAG
+190 NCIGAD
-196 NYIYFLSLLLSLSVL
+196 NYVYFLLLLLSLSVL
-211 LIYGTFVGYAL
+211 LIYGTLLGYSL
-222 LCQTFGEIVSVDL
+222 LCQTLERLVPVDL
-235 EAKMQTWTMYLN
+235 QAAMQNWATYFH
-247 IWAIVITA
+247 IWAIVITT
-255 DPKIGTVTLLM
+255 DPRIGAVTSLM
-266 LMTAPLAVAFLA
+266 AMTAPLAVAFLA
-278 YHTYLIWAGT
+278 YHTYLIWAGM

-296 GDLKDDVEDGFVFK
+296 SDWKDDVADGFVFK
-310 ANRSQISNAPP
+310 AKRSKIPRAPLP
-321 YTDLSDRP
+321 VDLGDGR
-329 WPILSDQ
+329 WPVQSDQ
-336 ILVTDSDPPME
+336 VLVMDEDPPME
-347 GYTLASDSNRVHYNR
+347 GYILVPNTNRVDYNR
-362 GGEAPVDPRWTQLHS
+362 GGEAPIDPQWVQVHS
-377 MRDVDNIY
+377 MKEVDNIY
-385 DLGFWDNL
+385 DLGFHDNF
-393 REAIGLSFS
+393 RDSIGIPPRVF
-402 LQVVL
+402 
-407 RQSPLCKMAD
+407 RKMAD
-417 ARPRCTP
+417 PKPLCTP
-424 AELLLKV
+424 AELMLKV
-431 ILIGTLS
+431 ILAGTLS
-438 HYETRGLID
+438 HYETRGMID
-447 DIRLEHML
+447 DTRLEHML
-455 AAGKQILYMTHQ
+455 AAGKQILYKTHQ
-467 ESEVR
+467 ESE
-472 ITVRHNLGMSPD
+472 G
-484 IWQSLTDVLT
+484 LTDVLT

-506 WKSPAATYEH
+506 WKSPAATFEH

-545 LLATTKNAQNLAASK
+545 LLATTKKAQNLAAAK
-560 GFDQRILALIDTC
+560 GRILALIDTC

-611 HNFIMHN
+611 HNFVMHN
-618 EQRKMVLWLDLFG
+618 EHRKMVLWLDLFG

-641 KPKDALDPVART
+641 KPKEALDSAARS
-653 EGVAPIVKVG
+653 EGVAPVVKIG

-765 LPEEEEHE
+765 LPEEEQE
-773 PTKKKSI
+773 PTKKKAI

-805 AVDAAVTEDDT
+805 AVDDVVTEDDSSS
-816 TMPRSAQS
+816 PRSPLS
-824 AAETLQEAK
+824 AADTLQEAK
-833 DELMARLQESSQMGD
+833 DELMARLQESSHIGD
-848 GDADYDTGDAGT
+848 GEVDYDVGDAGT
-860 VGDDDGHS
+860 VGDEDSHS
-868 LQGHA
+868 LDEHGE
-873 DGSIE
+873 GSLE
-878 EEDDDDEDEDGDD
+878 GDEEDDGDD
-891 VDGADDGGDVDDEED
+891 VDGGDEGAEVDDEED

-1043 FRSKYSPAAVAGS
+1043 FRAKYSPASVTGS
-1056 SQPNAPRTPAS
+1056 GQPSVPRTPAS
-1067 LSRVDIL
+1067 LSRMDVL

-1102 AERALPEDFPLNLW
+1102 AQRALPEDFPLNLW

-1132 AVLTENNDWKNLLV
+1132 AVLTENNDWKNILV
-1146 KWEIVYDLVTLIKE
+1146 KWEIVYDLVTLIRE

-1168 QLSQLSFGSVPPPP
+1168 QLNQLPFGAVPPPP
-1182 PPRSTSPSDQSKREY
+1182 PPPRTNLPGDHSKPASPV
-1197 PAPVAVERPYDPGD
+1197 PVAVERPYDPSD
-1211 PEPIDTGAGS
+1211 PDPIDGGAGS
-1221 VDSRPE
+1221 VDSRPD

-1244 KLIVLVLSSL
+1244 KLVVLVLSSL
-1254 VWKCPEV
+1254 VWKCPDV

-1266 RYGGVEAILCCT
+1266 VYGGVEAILCCT
-1278 AFDAH
+1278 NFDAH

-1300 GNRENQRL
+1300 GNRENQRV
-1308 VEELEAREVKDDNR
+1308 VEELEAREVVRDDGG
-1322 VLEKSGYE
+1322 VLEKNGYE
-1330 AMIDQAG
+1330 AMINQAG
-1337 KLALR
+1337 KLSIR
-1342 PKEGN
+1342 PKDA